1 MQHRKDYFLFLLLVT
16 FKRYIYFI
24 LDRITINVKLQE
36 FTFLL
41 LLQINAEKQKQAMGE
56 DSIEG
61 NLV

>member
-1 MQHRKDYFLFLLLVT
+1 MQHRRDYFLFLLLVT
-16 FKRYIYFI
+16 FKRYIYI